1 MPPNRTSEGRTH
13 QSDGK
18 SSFYKL
24 LHYMK
29 KGVNTN
35 STASALAQ
43 EALVPGLCIT
53 VRSESRR
60 NESVAHRF
68 LGLDVLLPKACSSA
82 GIQG

>member
-1 MPPNRTSEGRTH
+1 
-13 QSDGK
+13 
-18 SSFYKL
+18 
-24 LHYMK
+24 MK